1 MAEENVQE
9 NKVFLVRVE
18 ETLVA
23 DVYVEAASYEEAQEK
38 VEEKYHN
45 QELVLDDGNYSS
57 TDYSFPEEYESITKF
72 REYLA
77 GKTVHLINENNELV
91 LTDIKPVRPVIKESQ
106 DVSYEKEWDFSQ
118 FTEEQYNSYARQFVI
133 LAESIAEHNMKHV
146 YSDEKKS
153 YEDITFSIPNNS
165 MFIKYKDLFI
175 IPRIWENTDDEQIE
189 ILLDTYIPRKTLLQ
203 VDKTVIPINNLINSM
218 PEGFT
223 YFHSADFQKDASDRN
238 IFVEKNNGEFIATEC
253 ELVDMNTIG
262 FLHGKDINADT
273 LFSYIKDYIAHSNP
287 ELVFENIKPYFLAS
301 TKLNQHSN
309 IQELT
314 DSGRWNIDMD
324 VYKRIVDGAVFD
336 DAYLG
341 SVAYGNVLYNMHII
355 QDDTDSGKY
364 YVEFNKSYPS
374 DGTGNLEP
382 KRFFFD
388 TNNFNQ
394 LQIDY
399 VIREDDSCAYLTLN
413 DVILHDIEALKKAA
427 AEALAKQQ
435 EINPYL
441 YHDYLKM
448 KNSGLNF
455 WDQFNNKINKI
466 EKLDNLR
473 LNELPRDIIYE
484 HSSTVENLDA
494 LGDYYN
500 KALPFIFD
508 DNASLQDNNRLLLKE
523 MIDNGLHHTDI
534 VNFSSRLG
542 EKNYYYI
549 MKSFVE
555 PEITEYRKQIID
567 NICSSSKILS
577 HDIHQLAINYH
588 GMAQGED
595 HIVRDMIKRGLPD
608 KTINDVFKVIDNIMN
623 SDFNRSSYAA
633 ELLKSPDMKQLRKEY
648 AINHNFED
656 LGR

>member
-1 MAEENVQE
+1 MAAENVQE

-91 LTDIKPVRPVIKESQ
+91 LTDIKPVRPVIQEKAQ
-106 DVSYEKEWDFSQ
+106 GFSYDDWDFSQ
-118 FTEEQYNSYARQFVI
+118 FTEEQYKNSMAIHKVLVGQQIHKDNADKDEYEQN
-133 LAESIAEHNMKHV
+133 SIG
-146 YSDEKKS
+146 
-153 YEDITFSIPNNS
+153 DIEFEGPNND
-165 MFIKYKDLFI
+165 MFIKYKDLYI
-175 IPRIWENTDDEQIE
+175 VPRLQEPDIDTIE
-189 ILLDTYIPRKTLLQ
+189 CFLDVYIPQRNLSQ
-203 VDKTVIPINNLINSM
+203 VSDLGAASKEFNNFDPDNLYNPLTNKIFIDRQNGDLNAIECVPVAINRISVFTEDFMENENLFAEVKKI
-218 PEGFT
+218 
-223 YFHSADFQKDASDRN
+223 
-238 IFVEKNNGEFIATEC
+238 IAEY
-253 ELVDMNTIG
+253 D
-262 FLHGKDINADT
+262 
-273 LFSYIKDYIAHSNP
+273 P
-287 ELVFENIKPYFLAS
+287 ELALYNIKAYLDE
-301 TKLNQHSN
+301 TIKLNQQNN
-309 IQELT
+309 IPELT
-314 DSGRWNIDMD
+314 DAGRWNIDMD

-364 YVEFNKSYPS
+364 YVEFNKSYPA

-399 VIREDDSCAYLTLN
+399 VIREDDSCAYLTFN
-413 DVILHDIEALKKAA
+413 DVILHDIEALKKAV

-455 WDQFNNKINKI
+455 WDQFDNKINKI
-466 EKLDNLR
+466 EKLDDLR

-494 LGDYYN
+494 LGAYYN

-534 VNFSSRLG
+534 ANFSSRLG

-549 MKSFVE
+549 MNSFVE
-555 PEITEYRKQIID
+555 PEIIEYRRQIID

-588 GMAQGED
+588 GMLQGED
-595 HIVRDMIKRGLPD
+595 HIVGDMIKRGLPD
-608 KTINDVFKVIDNIMN
+608 KTIKDVFKVIDNIMN

-633 ELLKSPDMKQLRKEY
+633 KLLKSPDMKQLRKEY